1 MFTVRFKRVY
11 SPGVDGRRRLWY
23 NGRVPRKTG
32 LKERNEDLMMRKMM
46 ALLMALMM
54 LMALCPAVAEDAL
67 LEYET
72 VAFRPVDCG
81 VQAQEQYVYP
91 FMGMTAVLSPTMLDK
106 IDSREV
112 FVCTDEDYTEE
123 GQIRYALMRFSTT
136 TEEDRALETMSV
148 DFYAW
153 EEALKRLGAL
163 GVYTKDTEAE
173 LDALTGC
180 DVHQKLGESA
190 DGAYVYYLSASSK
203 GDQTLRD
210 ELAET
215 VVTITEMHVLDMEM
229 GYTAFSTD
237 RLEDVNS
244 VEPFATEDVFGNSY
258 DETYFQQY
266 DLTLVNVF
274 ATWCSPCVQEMPELE
289 ALRKAYEEKGV
300 KLGVVGMVLDTKI
313 TLGEKSTLDEGAVA
327 RAKVLHERSG
337 VQFPFLIPDDG
348 NMNGR
353 LTGIESVPESFFVDS
368 EGRIVSDL
376 YVGARSMESWS
387 QIVDAELAK
396 LGSAQ

>member
-1 MFTVRFKRVY
+1 MVQ
-11 SPGVDGRRRLWY
+11 WAQ
-23 NGRVPRKTG
+23 PRKTG
-32 LKERNEDLMMRKMM
+32 MQERNEDWMMRKMM
-46 ALLMALMM
+46 ALLTALMM
-54 LMALCPAVAEDAL
+54 LAALCPSVAEDAL

-81 VQAQEQYVYP
+81 VQAQDQYVYP
-91 FMGMTAVLSPTMLDK
+91 FMGLTAVLTSAMLDK

-112 FVCTDEDYTEE
+112 FVCTDEDYTEA
-123 GQIRYALMRFSTT
+123 GGIRYALMRFSTT

-163 GVYTKDTEAE
+163 GVYTKDAEAE
-173 LDALTGC
+173 LDTLTGC
-180 DVHQKLGESA
+180 DVHNKLGESA
-190 DGAYVYYLSASSK
+190 DGAYVYYLSESST
-203 GDQTLRD
+203 GDQALRD
-210 ELAET
+210 ELAQT
-215 VVTITEMHVLDMEM
+215 AVTITEMHALDMEM

-237 RLEDVNS
+237 RLEDVS
-244 VEPFATEDVFGNSY
+244 GVGPFATEDVFGNSY

-289 ALRKAYEEKGV
+289 ALRKAYAEKGV
-300 KLGVVGMVLDTKI
+300 MLGVVGMVLDTKV
-313 TLGEKSTLDEGAVA
+313 TQGTKSTLDEGAVS
-327 RAKVLHERSG
+327 RAKVLYERSG

-368 EGRIVSDL
+368 EGHIVSDP
-376 YVGARSMESWS
+376 YVGARSMEDWAK
-387 QIVDAELAK
+387 IVDAEWAK
-396 LGSAQ
+396 LGGVQ

>member
-1 MFTVRFKRVY
+1 
-11 SPGVDGRRRLWY
+11 
-23 NGRVPRKTG
+23 
-32 LKERNEDLMMRKMM
+32 MMRKMM
-46 ALLMALMM
+46 ALLTALMM
-54 LMALCPAVAEDAL
+54 LVALCPAVAEDAL

-81 VQAQEQYVYP
+81 VQAQDQYVYP
-91 FMGMTAVLSPTMLDK
+91 FMGLTAVLTSAMLDK

-112 FVCTDEDYTEE
+112 FVCTDEDYTEA
-123 GQIRYALMRFSTT
+123 GGIRYALMRFSTT

-163 GVYTKDTEAE
+163 GVYTKEAEAE
-173 LDALTGC
+173 LDTLTGC
-180 DVHQKLGESA
+180 DVHNKLGESA
-190 DGAYVYYLSASSK
+190 DGAYVYYLSESSI
-203 GDQTLRD
+203 GDQALRD
-210 ELAET
+210 ELAQT
-215 VVTITEMHVLDMEM
+215 AVTITEMHALDMEM

-244 VEPFATEDVFGNSY
+244 VGPFATEDVFGNSY

-289 ALRKAYEEKGV
+289 ALRKAYAEKGV
-300 KLGVVGMVLDTKI
+300 KLGVVGMVLDTKV
-313 TLGEKSTLDEGAVA
+313 TQGTKSTLDEGAVSRA
-327 RAKVLHERSG
+327 RVLYERSG

-368 EGRIVSDL
+368 EGHIVSDP

-387 QIVDAELAK
+387 QIVDAEWTK
-396 LGSAQ
+396 LGGVQ